1 MEFIK
6 LFGHAVLGK
15 FGSASI
21 LEYLDYYDA
30 LRHSCHLLNY
40 YYEYDTI
47 IEYYYLNM
55 LLLLFQQILSYLP
68 LALVPPPIIEGQL
81 GYPTGCSVFQ
91 SSFPSFQVFP
101 RVHGVVVLV
110 NSSGLISGIRIR
122 YRIFPKV
129 SPSYQGIMSVV

>member
-1 MEFIK
+1 MEFVK
-6 LFGHAVLGK
+6 LLGHAVLGK

-21 LEYLDYYDA
+21 LEYLDYHDA

-81 GYPTGCSVFQ
+81 PLGYPTGCSVFQ
-91 SSFPSFQVFP
+91 SAGRLVEMRLSFPFFQVFP
-101 RVHGVVVLV
+101 RVHGVVVFGKFLWTH
-110 NSSGLISGIRIR
+110 
-122 YRIFPKV
+122 
-129 SPSYQGIMSVV
+129 